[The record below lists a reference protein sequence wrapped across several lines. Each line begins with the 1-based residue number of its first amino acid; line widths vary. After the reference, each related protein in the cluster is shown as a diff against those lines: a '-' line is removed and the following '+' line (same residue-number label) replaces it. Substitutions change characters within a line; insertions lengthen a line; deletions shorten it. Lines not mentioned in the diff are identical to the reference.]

1 MDPSG
6 EDDHFYLTS
15 LVLTTLLF
23 SYPLLASFFF
33 SFSLSRYYVSGF
45 SSFVFLSRFE
55 SLAAFGLYAFFFFH
69 ASFHAHHEALV
80 PCISFPVTVSFQCGF
95 WI

>member
-55 SLAAFGLYAFFFFH
+55 SLAAFGLYAFFFSRIF
-69 ASFHAHHEALV
+69 
-80 PCISFPVTVSFQCGF
+80 PCSS
-95 WI
+95 